1 MQSFDDVFFTM
12 TPFYAK
18 KSEKTK
24 VLGEKKNLKAQNG
37 LKSPLIMFFSDIQ
50 PVIKKIFAFISEN
63 WKLMPN

>member
-24 VLGEKKNLKAQNG
+24 VLSERKNLKAQNG
-37 LKSPLIMFFSDIQ
+37 LKSSLIMFFSAIQ
-50 PVIKKIFAFISEN
+50 LVIKKIFHLFLKIGS
-63 WKLMPN
+63 